1 MLDTTKYDKDV
12 IDRLVE
18 IDREIKEQVGNEK
31 VNKEKLTKLYCAQ
44 LMRGLELN
52 YNKDFQGYF

>member
-1 MLDTTKYDKDV
+1 MLDISEYDKDV

-18 IDREIKEQVGNEK
+18 IDNEIKKETENEK

-52 YNKDFQGYF
+52 YNKDFQGIF